1 MRDLAHRIGG
11 ARSVIGRPWCGGD
24 ILFAQELQ
32 SFRVLHGE
40 IHILRNIARLPRNL
54 PGIQL

>member
-24 ILFAQELQ
+24 ILFPQELQ

-40 IHILRNIARLPRNL
+40 IHILRNIAGLPRYL
-54 PGIQL
+54 TSIEF